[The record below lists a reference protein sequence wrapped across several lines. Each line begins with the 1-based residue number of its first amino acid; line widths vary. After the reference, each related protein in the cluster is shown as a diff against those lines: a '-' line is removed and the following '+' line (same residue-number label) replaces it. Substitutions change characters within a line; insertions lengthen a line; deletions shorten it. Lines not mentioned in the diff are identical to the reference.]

1 MATLTAAALRHFYW
15 FSDIIFAAW
24 LPLAGQFFSRTLTNN
39 ENMAIMI
46 QIMHGH
52 SKMVYCIVIESCN
65 YIILF
70 LIGNGGIE
78 LHIFHNVALF
88 ERRRGLVK

>member
-1 MATLTAAALRHFYW
+1 
-15 FSDIIFAAW
+15 
-24 LPLAGQFFSRTLTNN
+24 
-39 ENMAIMI
+39 MI
-46 QIMHGH
+46 QIVHGH
-52 SKMVYCIVIESCN
+52 SRVVYCIVIESCN

-78 LHIFHNVALF
+78 LHIVLDVALF